1 MLSPVM
7 GSSVWVA
14 KMDKIQGHVPF
25 TLDPIILF
33 HDVLMT
39 CSGKVAWNGH
49 SEINCFVR
57 AGV

>member
-1 MLSPVM
+1 M

-57 AGV
+57 AGI